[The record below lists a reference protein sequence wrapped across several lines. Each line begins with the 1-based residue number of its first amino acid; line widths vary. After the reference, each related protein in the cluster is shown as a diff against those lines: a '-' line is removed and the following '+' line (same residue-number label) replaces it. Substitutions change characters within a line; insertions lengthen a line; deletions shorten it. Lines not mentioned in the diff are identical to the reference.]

1 MGEAS
6 GISSDKTPQRN
17 PIVLFGGANIGSLF
31 FEERHRVIARI
42 DDLEF
47 GVVALLAM
55 FASHCAAFSEKW
67 MGRVVPKMIPI
78 LGFNCHSLLAGS
90 C

>member
-1 MGEAS
+1 M
-6 GISSDKTPQRN
+6 PQRN

-55 FASHCAAFSEKW
+55 FANHLFERTGGGGWRRK
-67 MGRVVPKMIPI
+67 
-78 LGFNCHSLLAGS
+78 
-90 C
+90 